1 MEEIIREFNF
11 EENELESIQKIK
23 LLEDGEVIIE
33 YTITDE
39 YKEKNNL
46 FYKHRILQINNNF
59 ENENLK
65 FQSYANSKKEV

>member
-1 MEEIIREFNF
+1 MEEIIREFQF

-46 FYKHRILQINNNF
+46 YYKHRILKIDNSF
-59 ENENLK
+59 KNENLK
-65 FQSYANSKKEV
+65 FQNYANSNVEV